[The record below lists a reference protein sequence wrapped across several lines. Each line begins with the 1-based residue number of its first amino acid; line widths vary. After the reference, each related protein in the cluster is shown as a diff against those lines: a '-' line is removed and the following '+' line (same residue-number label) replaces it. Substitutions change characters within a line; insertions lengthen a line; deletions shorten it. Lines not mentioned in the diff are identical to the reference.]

1 MELYK
6 EILINVL
13 NEGKIEVSF
22 SNLEIDVAKT
32 VEMQCYKTLCKIRD
46 IIRDDAL
53 NDKQCFEKIEKI
65 VCAFE
70 QIGSN
75 GGIRHDF

>member
-1 MELYK
+1 MVLYK

-22 SNLEIDVAKT
+22 SNLEIDTSKI
-32 VEMQCYKTLCKIRD
+32 VEMQCYKTLCEIRD
-46 IIRDDAL
+46 IIRDDSL

-75 GGIRHDF
+75 GGVRHDF